1 MRVLIVEDDED
12 VTELLECALAR
23 RYQVTTART
32 AVAALRLLARAPV
45 DVVVTDLSMPAMTG
59 EDFAAECARR
69 GHVAPVVAM
78 SADFDRLQRAT
89 FAVQRLR
96 KPFVISELVQAID
109 RAVVSIPP
117 RAGAVFVGVSSP
129 E

>member
-12 VTELLECALAR
+12 VAELLECALAR

-32 AVAALRLLARAPV
+32 AVVALRLLARAPV
-45 DVVVTDLSMPAMTG
+45 DVIVTDLSMPAMTG

-78 SADFDRLQRAT
+78 SADFERLQRAA
-89 FAVQRLR
+89 FAVAWLR

-109 RAVVSIPP
+109 RAVVSMAP
-117 RAGAVFVGVSSP
+117 RAGGFVAGASSV